1 MDRKSIRL
9 KISMNGELRLVM
21 RLGTSELDGR
31 RSSMSGRLG
40 RFFGLIGVAMALL
53 APATAT
59 AATADIIAPSDP
71 FNPTAGSGWQAGTC
85 NDEPAPL
92 GTAADFCSVD
102 TGPQFFED
110 AGAHPH
116 FGFTQF
122 IVKNHTPGEQPDGAL
137 KTVRVDLPV
146 GLSVNPQATDQC
158 EQSDFELNPTVLCAG
173 TEVGASQVWG
183 AAPILGTKVGPIEA
197 TVYNIVP
204 PQGEPARFGLNL
216 LGNNI
221 YLQADLAWDSDY
233 HEGFT
238 IHVPALPDLAPL
250 SEGLILANRLTFRGR
265 AGDGTF
271 ITTPSTCRG
280 EGLTGPSGH
289 DYSTYLLASSITEEA
304 QPGYSFPTSAFP
316 RFESPIPPGT
326 EPKNCQTIPFE
337 PTIEAAPG
345 TAETNSPAGVAV
357 DLELPHIAGDD
368 SKGMGGEVGEK
379 QESSPIRNATVT
391 LPPGM
396 GLNPS
401 AANGLQTCS
410 DAQFGKGT
418 KSPVACPPQSK
429 VGTVAIDTP
438 ALPPESVK
446 GDVFVGEQKS
456 RDPLSGEEYR
466 IFVDAESPRYGISA
480 RLIGN
485 VKADPKTGRL
495 TTTFANNPQ
504 VPVSS
509 FRLDFDDGPRAVTS
523 SPPTC
528 GPNATTSSMLPWS
541 ADAIAPWTGATGISP
556 SASFALAAAPGG
568 GPCAKTMA
576 ARPFAPSFATKPASS
591 KAGAFSPLAMNI
603 VRGDGQQE
611 LKGVDVTLPPGF
623 TGKLKGI
630 PYCSEAALASAATR
644 SGAEEA
650 KTPSCPAAGLLGS
663 ATVLAGTGPAP
674 YKVTG
679 KVFLSGPYHGAPL
692 SLAVLTPATAG
703 PFDLGTVVVRVA
715 LFVEPETAQIHA
727 VSDPV
732 PDVFGGAQ
740 LSIRSVDVKI
750 DRPDFTLNPTSCGP
764 LATAGTLAGGGAD
777 PTTPAAFS
785 SLPVSSPFQPS
796 ECEQLGFKPKLVMK
810 LLGGRKIVKRAQHPK
825 FRAVLTARPG
835 DANIGRAAV
844 TLPHSLFL
852 DQGHIRTI
860 CTRVQLAA
868 QNCPA
873 GAVYGYAKAQTPLLD
888 DALEG
893 PVYLVSS
900 NNPLPDLLA
909 DLHGQVNVR
918 LHGVISSLQTGRIKN
933 VFYPVPDVPVSR
945 FTLNMRG
952 GKKGLLTN
960 SRNLC
965 AHPSF
970 SYLNFKA
977 QNGKSLKLKKLR
989 LRVPACR

>member
-1 MDRKSIRL
+1 
-9 KISMNGELRLVM
+9 MN
-21 RLGTSELDGR
+21 
-31 RSSMSGRLG
+31 GRLG

-59 AATADIIAPSDP
+59 ATTADIIAPSDP
-71 FNPTAGSGWQAGTC
+71 FNPTVGSGWQAGTC

-92 GTAADFCSVD
+92 GTASAFCSVA
-102 TGPQFFED
+102 TPPQFFED
-110 AGAHPH
+110 AGGHPQ

-122 IVKNHTPGEQPDGAL
+122 IVKNHPPGEQPDGAL
-137 KTVRVDLPV
+137 KTIRVDLPV

-173 TEVGASQVWG
+173 AEVGVSQVWG
-183 AAPILGTKVGPIEA
+183 AAPITGAKLGPVEA

-250 SEGLILANRLTFRGR
+250 SNGLILANRLTFKGR

-289 DYSTYLLASSITEEA
+289 DYSTLLLASSTAEEA
-304 QPGYSFPTSAFP
+304 QPGYSFPASAFP

-326 EPKNCQTIPFE
+326 EPKNCQTIPFK
-337 PTIEAAPG
+337 PTIAAAPG
-345 TAETNSPAGVAV
+345 TTETNSPAGVVV

-368 SKGMGGEVGEK
+368 SKGLGGEVGEK
-379 QESSPIRNATVT
+379 QDSSPIRNASVT
-391 LPPGM
+391 LPPGQ

-401 AANGLQTCS
+401 AATGLQTCT

-418 KSPVACPPQSK
+418 KNPVACPAASK
-429 VGTVAIDTP
+429 VGTVAIETP
-438 ALPPESVK
+438 ALPPESVN
-446 GDVFVGEQKS
+446 GTVFVGEQKS

-485 VKADPKTGRL
+485 VRADPKTGRL

-523 SPPTC
+523 SPPVC
-528 GPNATTSSMLPWS
+528 GPNGISSSILPWS
-541 ADAIAPWTGATGISP
+541 ADAIAPWAGATAVGP
-556 SASFALAAAPGG
+556 GASFALTTAPGG

-576 ARPFAPSFATKPASS
+576 ERPFAPSFAAKPASS
-591 KAGAFSPLAMNI
+591 VAGAFSPLTMTIA
-603 VRGDGQQE
+603 RGDGQQE

-630 PYCSEAALASAATR
+630 PYCSEAAIAAAATR
-644 SGAEEA
+644 AGAEEA
-650 KTPSCPAAGLLGS
+650 KSSSCPAASLLGS
-663 ATVLAGTGPAP
+663 ATVLAGTGPSP
-674 YKVTG
+674 FQIGG
-679 KVFLSGPYHGAPL
+679 KAFLSGPYRGAPL

-715 LFVEPETAQIHA
+715 LLVDPDTAQIHA
-727 VSDPV
+727 VSDPI

-750 DRPDFTLNPTSCGP
+750 DRSRFTLNPTSCGP
-764 LATAGTLAGGGAD
+764 LATAGNLRGGGGD
-777 PTTPAAFS
+777 PTDAAAFS
-785 SLPVSSPFQPS
+785 SFAVSSPFQPS
-796 ECEQLGFKPKLVMK
+796 GCEKLGFKPKLVTK
-810 LLGGRKIVKRAQHPK
+810 LLGGRKIVRRAQHPK

-835 DANIGRAAV
+835 DANVGRAAV

-852 DQGHIRTI
+852 DQGHINTI

-868 QNCPA
+868 RNCPA
-873 GAVYGYAKAQTPLLD
+873 GAVYGHARAETPLLD
-888 DALEG
+888 DPLEG

-900 NNPLPDLLA
+900 DNPLPDLLA
-909 DLHGQVNVR
+909 DLHGQVDVR
-918 LHGVISSLQTGRIKN
+918 LHGVISSMKTGRIKN

-970 SYLNFKA
+970 SYMNFKA
-977 QNGKSLKLKKLR
+977 QNGKKLKKKKLK
-989 LRVPACR
+989 LLVPACGKGKKKSAR

>member
-1 MDRKSIRL
+1 
-9 KISMNGELRLVM
+9 MN
-21 RLGTSELDGR
+21 S
-31 RSSMSGRLG
+31 RLG
-40 RFFGLIGVAMALL
+40 RFFGLIGIAVALL

-59 AATADIIAPSDP
+59 ASTGDIIAPSDP
-71 FNPTAGSGWQAGTC
+71 FAPTVGSGWQAGTC
-85 NDEPAPL
+85 NNEPAPL
-92 GTAADFCSVD
+92 GTAAQFCSVA
-102 TGPQFFED
+102 TKPQFFED
-110 AGAHPH
+110 AGAHPQY
-116 FGFTQF
+116 GFTQF
-122 IVKNHTPGEQPDGAL
+122 IVKNETPGEKPIGAL

-146 GLSVNPQATDQC
+146 GLSVNPQATPQC
-158 EQSDFELNPTVLCAG
+158 KQSDFELDATLLCPP
-173 TEVGASQVWG
+173 ESVVGVSIVYG
-183 AAPILGTKVGPIEA
+183 ADPILGTRLGPLEA
-197 TVYNIVP
+197 TVYNIDP
-204 PQGEPARFGLNL
+204 PAGEPARFGFNL
-216 LGNNI
+216 AGNNV
-221 YLQADLAWDSDY
+221 YLQADVAWDGDY

-238 IHVPALPDLAPL
+238 IHVPPLPDLAPL
-250 SEGLILANRLTFRGR
+250 AKGLILQNRLTFKGR
-265 AGDGTF
+265 SGDGTF

-289 DYSTYLLASSITEEA
+289 DYSTFLLASSVKEEE
-304 QPGYSFPTSAFP
+304 QPGYVFPASAEP

-326 EPKNCQTIPFE
+326 EPKHCETIPFE
-337 PTIEAAPG
+337 PTISAVPG
-345 TAETNSPAGVAV
+345 TAETNAPAGVAV
-357 DLELPHIAGDD
+357 DLKLPHIAGNA
-368 SKGMGGEVGEK
+368 SKGGGGQVGEK
-379 QESSPIRNATVT
+379 QDSSPIRNATVT

-418 KSPVACPPQSK
+418 KNPVACPPESK
-429 VGTVAIDTP
+429 VGTVAVETP

-446 GDVFVGEQKS
+446 GNVFVGEQKS

-480 RLIGN
+480 RLVGN
-485 VKADPKTGRL
+485 VRADPKTGRL
-495 TTTFANNPQ
+495 TTTFAENPQ

-523 SPPTC
+523 SPPIC
-528 GPNATTSSMLPWS
+528 GPNALVSSIDPWS
-541 ADAIAPWTGATGISP
+541 ADAIAPWTGAASAAP
-556 SASFALAAAPGG
+556 PASFALVSAPGG

-576 ARPFAPSFATKPASS
+576 ARPFAPSFAAKPASS

-603 VRGDGQQE
+603 VRADGQQE

-630 PYCSEAALASAATR
+630 PYCPESAIAAAAIKA
-644 SGAEEA
+644 GAEEA
-650 KTPSCPAAGLLGS
+650 KSSSCPAASLLGS
-663 ATVLAGTGPAP
+663 ATVLAGTGPSP
-674 YKVTG
+674 FKIGG

-692 SLAVLTPATAG
+692 SLAVLTPATSV

-715 LFVEPETAQIHA
+715 LFVDPETAQIHA
-727 VSDPV
+727 VSDPT

-764 LATAGTLAGGGAD
+764 LATVGNLLGGGAD
-777 PTTPAAFS
+777 PTNPAAFS
-785 SLPVSSPFQPS
+785 SLAVSSPFQPS
-796 ECEQLGFKPKLVMK
+796 ECEKLGFKPKLVTK
-810 LLGGRKIVKRAQHPK
+810 LLGGRKTVKRAQHPK
-825 FRAVLTARPG
+825 FRAVLRARAG

-852 DQGHIRTI
+852 DQGHINTI

-873 GAVYGYAKAQTPLLD
+873 GAVYGHAKAETPLLD
-888 DALEG
+888 DPLQG

-918 LHGVISSLQTGRIKN
+918 LHGVISSMKTGRIKN
-933 VFYPVPDVPVSR
+933 VFFPVPDVPVSK

-970 SYLNFKA
+970 SYMNFKA
-977 QNGKSLKLKKLR
+977 QNGKKLRVKKLR
-989 LRVPACR
+989 LGVPACR

>member
-1 MDRKSIRL
+1 
-9 KISMNGELRLVM
+9 MN
-21 RLGTSELDGR
+21 S
-31 RSSMSGRLG
+31 RLG
-40 RFFGLIGVAMALL
+40 RLFGLIGAIVALL
-53 APATAT
+53 APATA
-59 AATADIIAPSDP
+59 AASTDDIIAPSDP
-71 FNPTAGSGWQAGTC
+71 FAPTVGSGWQAGTC
-85 NDEPAPL
+85 NDEPPPL
-92 GTAADFCSVD
+92 GTAAAFCSVA

-110 AGAHPH
+110 AGAHPQ

-122 IVKNHTPGEQPDGAL
+122 IVKNHAPGEQPDGAL

-158 EQSDFELNPTVLCAG
+158 EQSDFELNPTLLCAG
-173 TEVGASQVWG
+173 TEVGVSQVWG
-183 AAPILGTKVGPIEA
+183 AAPITGAKVGPVEA

-250 SEGLILANRLTFRGR
+250 SNGLILQNRLTFRGR

-289 DYSTYLLASSITEEA
+289 DYSTLLLASSTVEEA
-304 QPGYSFPTSAFP
+304 QPGYSFPASAAP
-316 RFESPIPPGT
+316 GFESPIPPGT
-326 EPKNCQTIPFE
+326 EPKHCETIPFG
-337 PTIEAAPG
+337 PTIAAAPG
-345 TAETNSPAGVAV
+345 TVETNSPAGVVV
-357 DLELPHIAGDD
+357 DLELPHIAGND
-368 SKGMGGEVGEK
+368 SKGGGGKVGEK
-379 QESSPIRNATVT
+379 QDSSPIRNATVT

-418 KSPVACPPQSK
+418 KAPVECPAASK
-429 VGTVAIDTP
+429 VGIVAIETP
-438 ALPPESVK
+438 ALPPKSVK
-446 GDVFVGEQKS
+446 GDVFVGAQKS

-523 SPPTC
+523 SPPIC
-528 GPNATTSSMLPWS
+528 GPNATTSSIAPWS
-541 ADAIAPWTGATGISP
+541 ADAIAPWAGAA
-556 SASFALAAAPGG
+556 SAAPTTAFALTSAPGG

-576 ARPFAPSFATKPASS
+576 TRPFAPSFAAKPASS
-591 KAGAFSPLAMNI
+591 KAGAFSPLTVSI
-603 VRGDGQQE
+603 LRGDGQQE

-630 PYCSEAALASAATR
+630 PYCAESALAAAATKA
-644 SGAEEA
+644 GAEEA
-650 KTPSCPAAGLLGS
+650 KSSSCPAAGLLGS
-663 ATVLAGTGPAP
+663 ATVLAGTGPSP
-674 YKVTG
+674 FKISG

-715 LFVEPETAQIHA
+715 LFVDPETAQIHA

-740 LSIRSVDVKI
+740 LSVRSVDVKMG
-750 DRPDFTLNPTSCGP
+750 RPDFTLNPTSCGT
-764 LATAGTLAGGGAD
+764 LATTGNLLGGGAD
-777 PTTPAAFS
+777 PTNPAAFS
-785 SLPVSSPFQPS
+785 SLAVSSPFQPS
-796 ECEQLGFKPKLVMK
+796 ECKKLGFKPKLVTK
-810 LLGGRKIVKRAQHPK
+810 LLGGRKIVKRAQHPR

-852 DQGHIRTI
+852 DQGHINTI

-868 QNCPA
+868 RDCPA
-873 GAVYGYAKAQTPLLD
+873 GAVYGRAKAETPLLD
-888 DALEG
+888 DPLEG

-918 LHGVISSLQTGRIKN
+918 LHGVISSMKTGRIKN
-933 VFYPVPDVPVSR
+933 VFYPVPDVPVSK

-970 SYLNFKA
+970 SYMNFKA
-977 QNGKSLKLKKLR
+977 QNGKKLRVKKLR
-989 LRVPACR
+989 LGVPACR

>member
-1 MDRKSIRL
+1 
-9 KISMNGELRLVM
+9 
-21 RLGTSELDGR
+21 
-31 RSSMSGRLG
+31 MSGRLG
-40 RFFGLIGVAMALL
+40 RFFGLIGVAAVLFM
-53 APATAT
+53 PATA
-59 AATADIIAPSDP
+59 AASTDDIIAPSDP
-71 FNPTAGSGWQAGTC
+71 FNPTVGSGWQAGTC
-85 NDEPAPL
+85 NNEPAPL
-92 GTAADFCSVD
+92 GTAAQFCSVA
-102 TGPQFFED
+102 TQPQFFED
-110 AGAHPH
+110 AAGHPQ

-122 IVKNHTPGEQPDGAL
+122 IVKNEPPGEKPVGAL
-137 KTVRVDLPV
+137 KTVRVELPV

-158 EQSDFELNPTVLCAG
+158 KQSDFELDAALLCADSA
-173 TEVGASQVWG
+173 VGLSLVYG
-183 AAPILGTKVGPIEA
+183 ADPVLGTKLGPLEA
-197 TVYNIVP
+197 TVYNIDP
-204 PQGEPARFGLNL
+204 PQGEPARFGFNL
-216 LGNNI
+216 AGNNV
-221 YLQADLAWDSDY
+221 YLQADVAWDGDY

-238 IHVPALPDLAPL
+238 IHVPPLPDLAPL
-250 SEGLILANRLTFRGR
+250 AKGLILQNRLTFKGR

-289 DYSTYLLASSITEEA
+289 DYSTLMLASSITEEA
-304 QPGYSFPTSAFP
+304 QPSYSFPASAFP
-316 RFESPIPPGT
+316 QFESPIPPGT
-326 EPKNCQTIPFE
+326 EPKLCQTIPFE
-337 PTIEAAPG
+337 PTIETAPG
-345 TAETNSPAGVAV
+345 TAETNSPAGVVV
-357 DLELPHIAGDD
+357 DLKLPHIAGNA
-368 SKGMGGEVGEK
+368 SKGGGGEVGEK
-379 QESSPIRNATVT
+379 QDSSPIRNATVT

-418 KSPVACPPQSK
+418 KNPVECPAASK
-429 VGTVAIDTP
+429 VGTVAVETP
-438 ALPPESVK
+438 PLPPESVK
-446 GDVFVGEQKS
+446 GDVFVGAQKS

-466 IFVDAESPRYGISA
+466 IFVDAESARYGISA

-523 SPPTC
+523 SPPIC
-528 GPNATTSSMLPWS
+528 GPNATTSSIDPWS
-541 ADAIAPWTGATGISP
+541 ADAIAPWTGAAAAAP
-556 SASFALAAAPGG
+556 AAAFALSAAPGG

-576 ARPFAPSFATKPASS
+576 ARPFAPSFGLKPASS
-591 KAGAFSPLAMNI
+591 KAGAFSPLRMTIA
-603 VRGDGQQE
+603 RADGQQE
-611 LKGVDVTLPPGF
+611 LKGVDITLPPGF
-623 TGKLKGI
+623 SGRIKGI
-630 PYCSEAALASAATR
+630 PYCSEAALAAAAAKA
-644 SGAEEA
+644 GAEEA
-650 KTPSCPAAGLLGS
+650 KSSSCPAASLVGS
-663 ATVLAGTGPAP
+663 AAVLAGTGPSP
-674 YKVTG
+674 FKITG
-679 KVFLSGPYHGAPL
+679 KVFLSGPYRGAPL

-740 LSIRSVDVKI
+740 LSIRSVEVTM
-750 DRPDFTLNPTSCGP
+750 DRPNFTLNPTSCGP
-764 LATAGTLAGGGAD
+764 LSAAGTLAGGGAD
-777 PTTPAAFS
+777 PTNPAAFS
-785 SLPVSSPFQPS
+785 ALAVSSPFQPS
-796 ECEQLGFKPKLVMK
+796 ECEKLGFKPKLVTK
-810 LLGGRKIVKRAQHPK
+810 LLGGRKAMKRAQHPR

-835 DANIGRAAV
+835 DANVGRAAV

-852 DQGHIRTI
+852 DQGHINTI

-868 QNCPA
+868 RDCPA
-873 GAVYGYAKAQTPLLD
+873 GAVYGHAKAETPLLD
-888 DALEG
+888 EPLRG

-918 LHGVISSLQTGRIKN
+918 LHGVISSMKTGRIKN

-965 AHPSF
+965 AHSSF
-970 SYLNFKA
+970 SYMNFKA
-977 QNGKSLKLKKLR
+977 QNGKKLRVKKLR
-989 LRVPACR
+989 LGVPACR

>member
-1 MDRKSIRL
+1 
-9 KISMNGELRLVM
+9 MN
-21 RLGTSELDGR
+21 
-31 RSSMSGRLG
+31 GRLG

-53 APATAT
+53 LPATAVAST
-59 AATADIIAPSDP
+59 GDIIAPSDP
-71 FNPTAGSGWQAGTC
+71 FAPTVNSGWQAGTC
-85 NDEPAPL
+85 NNEPAPL
-92 GTAADFCSVD
+92 GTAAQFCSVA
-102 TGPQFFED
+102 TKPQFFED
-110 AGAHPH
+110 AGAHPQ

-122 IVKNHTPGEQPDGAL
+122 IVKGEPATVSGEKPVGAL
-137 KTVRVDLPV
+137 KTVRVELPV

-158 EQSDFELNPTVLCAG
+158 KQSDFELNATVLCASSV
-173 TEVGASQVWG
+173 VGLSLVYG
-183 AAPILGTKVGPIEA
+183 ADPILGTKLGPLEA
-197 TVYNIVP
+197 TVYNIEP
-204 PQGEPARFGLNL
+204 PVGEPARFGFNL
-216 LGNNI
+216 AGNNV
-221 YLQADLAWDSDY
+221 YLQADIAYDSDY

-250 SEGLILANRLTFRGR
+250 AGGLIMQNRLTFRGR

-289 DYSTYLLASSITEEA
+289 DYSTLLLASSIKEEEKA
-304 QPGYSFPTSAFP
+304 GYSFPASAFP
-316 RFESPIPPGT
+316 QFESPIPPGT
-326 EPKNCQTIPFE
+326 EPKNCQTIPFK
-337 PTIEAAPG
+337 PTITAAPG
-345 TAETNSPAGVAV
+345 TAQTNSPSGLVV
-357 DLELPHIAGDD
+357 DLKLPHIAGDD
-368 SKGMGGEVGEK
+368 SKGSGGEVGEK
-379 QESSPIRNATVT
+379 QDSSPIRDATVT
-391 LPPGM
+391 LPPGQ

-401 AANGLQTCS
+401 AATGLQTCS

-418 KSPVACPPQSK
+418 KNPVACPAASK
-429 VGTVAIDTP
+429 VGTVAIETP
-438 ALPPESVK
+438 ALPPESVN
-446 GDVFVGEQKS
+446 GTVFVGQQKS
-456 RDPLSGEEYR
+456 RDPLSGDEYR
-466 IFVDAESPRYGISA
+466 IFVDAESARYGISA
-480 RLIGN
+480 RLVGN

-523 SPPTC
+523 SPPIC
-528 GPNATTSSMLPWS
+528 GPNGVTSSILPWS
-541 ADAIAPWTGATGISP
+541 ADAIAPWAGATAVDPG
-556 SASFALAAAPGG
+556 ASFALATAPGG
-568 GPCAKTMA
+568 APCAKTMA
-576 ARPFAPSFATKPASS
+576 ERPFAPAFAAKPASS
-591 KAGAFSPLAMNI
+591 KAGAFSPLTMTIA
-603 VRGDGQQE
+603 RGDGQQE

-630 PYCSEAALASAATR
+630 PYCSEAAIAAAATK
-644 SGAEEA
+644 SGEDEKNAS
-650 KTPSCPAAGLLGS
+650 SCPAASLVGS
-663 ATVLAGTGPAP
+663 ATVLAGTGPSP
-674 YKVTG
+674 FQING

-703 PFDLGTVVVRVA
+703 PFDLGTAVVRVA
-715 LFVEPETAQIHA
+715 LLIDPETAQIHA
-727 VSDPV
+727 VSDPI

-750 DRPDFTLNPTSCGP
+750 DRPNFTLNPTSCGP
-764 LATAGTLAGGGAD
+764 LATAGVLRGGGAD

-785 SLPVSSPFQPS
+785 SFAVSSPFQPT
-796 ECEQLGFKPKLVMK
+796 ECKKLGFKPKLVTK
-810 LLGGRKIVKRAQHPK
+810 LLGGPKTVKRAQHPK
-825 FRAVLTARPG
+825 FRAVLTARSG
-835 DANIGRAAV
+835 DANVGRAAV

-852 DQGHIRTI
+852 DQGHINTI

-868 QNCPA
+868 RDCPA
-873 GAVYGYAKAQTPLLD
+873 GAVYGYAKAETPLLD
-888 DALEG
+888 DPLRG

-918 LHGVISSLQTGRIKN
+918 LHGVISSMKTGRIKN

-970 SYLNFKA
+970 SFMNFKA
-977 QNGKSLKLKKLR
+977 QNGKKLKKKKLK
-989 LRVPACR
+989 LLVPACGKSAKKKSGS